1 MAINR
6 ALTVGRRSQPA
17 VGAIAMSTDSRQAN
31 QIGQLWE
38 IVAVEG
44 NTCRIVPVGG
54 DPSEAVEV
62 SAAFLQILSEEF

>member
-1 MAINR
+1 
-6 ALTVGRRSQPA
+6 
-17 VGAIAMSTDSRQAN
+17 
-31 QIGQLWE
+31 
-38 IVAVEG
+38 VAVEG